1 MRSAWISIEHYRL
14 HLVEEWPESPYKE
27 ATLAAIRSALESLT
41 CGWPAPAECICLICR
56 RREKAPGSMV
66 VLSRDARTG
75 RRSDLAA

>member
-1 MRSAWISIEHYRL
+1 MAGVPASVISAIF
-14 HLVEEWPESPYKE
+14 SP
-27 ATLAAIRSALESLT
+27 AAIRSALESLT
-41 CGWPAPAECICLICR
+41 CGSPAPAECICLICR